1 MVRVDTAPAFIRQ
14 RWDGPKIQVGQL
26 VVAIGSPLGFQAT
39 VTAGVVSALG
49 RSLRSQSGRLIDN
62 IVQTDAALNPGNSGG
77 PLVNSRGEVVGVN
90 TATISA
96 AQGLCFA
103 IAVDTAQ
110 RVAAQLMKYG
120 RVRRSFIG
128 IGGQNIDIPRNVA
141 RHFELPSGKG
151 ILIVAVEEGGP
162 AHQRA
167 LREGDVI
174 VGFDDQPVESMDD
187 LHRLL
192 TDEKV
197 GIESSLSIIRR
208 AEKLKFQIVPVES
221 KPRLPHR

>member
-1 MVRVDTAPAFIRQ
+1 
-14 RWDGPKIQVGQL
+14 
-26 VVAIGSPLGFQAT
+26 
-39 VTAGVVSALG
+39 
-49 RSLRSQSGRLIDN
+49 LIDN

-103 IAVDTAQ
+103 IAIDTAQ
-110 RVAAQLMKYG
+110 RVAVQLMKYG

-141 RHFELPSGKG
+141 RHFGLPLEKG
-151 ILIVAVEEGGP
+151 ILVVAVEEGGP
-162 AHQRA
+162 AHQKG
-167 LREGDVI
+167 LRERDVI
-174 VGFDDQPVESMDD
+174 VGFEDQPVENMDD

-197 GIESSLSIIRR
+197 GIESSLSVIRR

-221 KPRLPHR
+221 KPRLR